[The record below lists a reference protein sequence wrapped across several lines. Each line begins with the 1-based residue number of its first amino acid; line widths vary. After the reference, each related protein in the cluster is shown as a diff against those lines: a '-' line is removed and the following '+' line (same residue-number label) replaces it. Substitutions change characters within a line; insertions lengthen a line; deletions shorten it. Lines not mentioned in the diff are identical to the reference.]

1 MVKRGL
7 YEKGELSRSSCSAF
21 FLLACAASQR
31 AEKKAGTEP
40 LLKSLPHAVAVLPF
54 GNETE
59 EIGISGQAINSSTSL
74 WRGWKGSKIFDL
86 RFTSYNFL
94 KWR

>member
-1 MVKRGL
+1 MPHPMDGDEGGRMEIEIYLPMQSISPALWAGL
-7 YEKGELSRSSCSAF
+7 LTSILRDGNNMRDQEKE
-21 FLLACAASQR
+21 
-31 AEKKAGTEP
+31 
-40 LLKSLPHAVAVLPF
+40 
-54 GNETE
+54 NIETE